1 MRFKVKIAITSF
13 FILFLSILNL
23 QNGLI
28 FKTTDNTERD
38 AIFSNFEEKTDHIE
52 HKSATL
58 AALNTVALP
67 KHYDFSGARYTMMNT
82 GNCPSTDAN
91 GKCILATPSSGIAQW
106 RLTAGSK
113 PFLYGHNYSTLGVTA
128 YMRAGDTFSIRV
140 DGVVRT
146 YQVVNNFTLDN
157 ATANANRIALY
168 TSTYGGNYDITLQTC
183 VGSSN
188 AVVRYIQAVLV

>member
-38 AIFSNFEEKTDHIE
+38 AIFSNFEGKTDHIE

-67 KHYDFSGARYTMMNT
+67 KHYDFSGARYTMMKT

-91 GKCILATPSSGIAQW
+91 GKCILATPSSGIAEW

-113 PFLYGHNYSTLGVTA
+113 PFLYGHNYSTLGVMA

-140 DGVVRT
+140 DGIVRT
-146 YQVVNNFTLDN
+146 YQVVNNFTLNN